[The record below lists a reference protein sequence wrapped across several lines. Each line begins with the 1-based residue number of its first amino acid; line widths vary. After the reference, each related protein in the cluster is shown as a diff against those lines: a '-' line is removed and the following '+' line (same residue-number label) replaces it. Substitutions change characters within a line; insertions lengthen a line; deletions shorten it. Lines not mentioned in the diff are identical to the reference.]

1 MSMSDWRSY
10 GEGMS
15 PEYKFPSGV
24 PDFQNSV
31 GAANAKIGR
40 IRRTCIKKTSRAR
53 RIGRNC
59 LPEKIFCFR
68 AYLKHLQNRHG
79 RAKLGNK
86 CVWQPGSRRADI
98 YVLFNQ
104 WENSNFSLTLYS
116 KSKTSVSS
124 KLSLTTP

>member
-1 MSMSDWRSY
+1 MNDWRSY
-10 GEGMS
+10 GEGLA

-40 IRRTCIKKTSRAR
+40 IRRTCLKKKQAERVESAAIVCRK
-53 RIGRNC
+53 
-59 LPEKIFCFR
+59 KIFCFR

-104 WENSNFSLTLYS
+104 
-116 KSKTSVSS
+116 
-124 KLSLTTP
+124 